1 LFDPGAMMPSMFENG
16 MTLMKM
22 AQEEAAHRGMAT
34 DDPRIGRIIL
44 LADSYVGNGLFDLRA
59 RAAVGLAALQVL
71 GPIRSSK
78 AA

>member
-1 LFDPGAMMPSMFENG
+1 MFENG

-22 AQEEAAHRGMAT
+22 AQQEAAQRGIVT

-44 LADSYVGNGLFDLRA
+44 LADSYVGNGLFDVRA
-59 RAAVGLAALQVL
+59 RAAVAFAALQVL
-71 GPIRSSK
+71 GPIPSPSR